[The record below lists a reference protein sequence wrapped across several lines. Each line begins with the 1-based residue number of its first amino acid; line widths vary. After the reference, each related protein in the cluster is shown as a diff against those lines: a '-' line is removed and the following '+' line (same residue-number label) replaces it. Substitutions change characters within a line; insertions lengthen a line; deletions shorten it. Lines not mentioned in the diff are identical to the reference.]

1 MIADFGSGGEGS
13 SIHWMFILF
22 HSIQVKVHRFNLQ
35 TSLNNMNSQ
44 LIKIKQINW
53 YIEYVWWPKENLL
66 SS

>member
-1 MIADFGSGGEGS
+1 MIVGFGSGGKGS
-13 SIHWMFILF
+13 LIHWMFILF
-22 HSIQVKVHRFNLQ
+22 HTIQVKVYRFNLQ
-35 TSLNNMNSQ
+35 TALNNMNSQ